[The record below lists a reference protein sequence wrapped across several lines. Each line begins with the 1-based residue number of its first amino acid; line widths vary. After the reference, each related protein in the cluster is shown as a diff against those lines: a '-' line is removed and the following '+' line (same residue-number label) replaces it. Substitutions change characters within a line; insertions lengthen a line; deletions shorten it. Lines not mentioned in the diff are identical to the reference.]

1 MLEKVQGRRSRP
13 LGKKPKETDPYAG
26 LNTFWSLGWL
36 LALEW
41 GAIVVVMGCAGLIGG
56 SLLNRPDT
64 GLAIGLFGGVIG
76 GVWQIYKVCRAQF

>member
-1 MLEKVQGRRSRP
+1 
-13 LGKKPKETDPYAG
+13 
-26 LNTFWSLGWL
+26 